1 MHLLKIFLVLLLI
14 LSSMSCATVSHQQQL
29 NYDGNKAYLSGRYQ
43 EALRSYEKT
52 LRAANKNRDQQYI
65 AIAMYGLGRT
75 NIKLCRLDEAEKW
88 LKQSIIVREKVAD
101 NDEAKITQNISELAR
116 LYSAQQRYLEANV
129 LFERSLPLLYQMK
142 ADHSDPIELANHLDE
157 YEKSL
162 RQTGRLSEAD
172 DIAIK
177 SSELRQNNPGKI
189 ALYRPDPIPQSCFI
203 SSGQ

>member
-29 NYDGNKAYLSGRYQ
+29 NYKGNKAYLSGRYQ
-43 EALRSYEKT
+43 EALQSYEKT

-129 LFERSLPLLYQMK
+129 LFERSLPLLYQMLITQIRLNLQIILMNMKSPFVKQDGCQRQMLLPKK
-142 ADHSDPIELANHLDE
+142 AKN
-157 YEKSL
+157 
-162 RQTGRLSEAD
+162 
-172 DIAIK
+172 
-177 SSELRQNNPGKI
+177 
-189 ALYRPDPIPQSCFI
+189 
-203 SSGQ
+203 